1 MSTGFF
7 MGIKE
12 SYIPEAVKNAENYIK
27 AINKV
32 LIGNNIGEYI
42 ESEKIPDVY
51 KNGFFGQSGLDHHG
65 SSSLAELAEFAE
77 TKIQSKHLRLIK
89 LNPYRVAFVPINFEL
104 PFATD
109 YKETFWGNNS
119 VNLNAGSSYKL
130 KEELIEVAKHLGIE
144 FNNGNLLEEQ
154 VKKINELEPFTIEED
169 ENLTE
174 IFRSPWLVLYE
185 GARLSIEN
193 KIALSLAG

>member
-7 MGIKE
+7 MGIRQ
-12 SYIPEAVKNAENYIK
+12 SYIPEAKEDAENYIN

-32 LIGNNIGEYI
+32 LSENQIGEYV
-42 ESEKIPDVY
+42 ENNNIPDVY
-51 KNGFFGQSGLDHHG
+51 ENGFFGKSGLDHH
-65 SSSLAELAEFAE
+65 SSSCLAEFAE
-77 TKIQSKHLRLIK
+77 YAETKINSEHLKLVK
-89 LNPYRVAFVPINFEL
+89 LNPYRVAFIPIDFEF

-109 YKETFWGNNS
+109 LKETFWRNNI
-119 VNLNAGSSYKL
+119 VNLNVGSSIKL
-130 KEELIEVAKHLGIE
+130 MEELIEISKHLGIE
-144 FNNGNLLEEQ
+144 FHYGNLIKEQ
-154 VKKINELEPFTIEED
+154 VDKINELEPFDIAEK

-174 IFRSPWLVLYE
+174 DFRSPWLVLYE